1 MKRKKPTDW
10 ADKIDKEGLDYLS
23 GLHVAKQVAKK
34 VDDPDKARKI
44 ITKALPK
51 LFPGFAQGRT
61 TVITAELL
69 EKMKQIGMP
78 PFKGLQPG
86 EHKLP
91 ENTARL
97 FENFE
102 MIDSLINDSEL
113 MKGLP
118 IVGAFT
124 LMFLQDVY
132 SQIGLHKYGT
142 KDLTVDQAFW
152 TAGATLEWLGNMLQ
166 ERKAIPLYSDKGR
179 ADVERLELIRTIRAH
194 QKRKLSPKEM
204 RKALE
209 HAGYYVPDEEALRLF
224 EWRAKKKGQ
233 L

>member
-23 GLHVAKQVAKK
+23 GLRLAKQVANK

-69 EKMKQIGMP
+69 EKVKQTGMP

-102 MIDSLINDSEL
+102 MIDNLINEPEF
-113 MKGLP
+113 MKTLP
-118 IVGAFT
+118 MVGAFGLT
-124 LMFLQDVY
+124 FLQDVY
-132 SQIGLHKYGT
+132 SRIGLHKYGT
-142 KDLTVDQAFW
+142 RDLTVDQGFW
-152 TAGATLEWLGNMLQ
+152 TAGATLEWLGKMLQ
-166 ERKAIPLYSDKGR
+166 ERKAVPLYSDKGR
-179 ADVERLELIRTIRAH
+179 ANVELLELIRTIRGH
-194 QKRKLSPKEM
+194 QTKKLTPREM
-204 RKALE
+204 RQALE
-209 HAGYYVPDEEALRLF
+209 YAGYYVSDEEALRLF